1 MPIVKMY
8 RTNIKSNEELK
19 VLILLIGLLKYTHK
33 IVGMLVTYVCF
44 KLHFIFIED
53 YMDILN

>member
-19 VLILLIGLLKYTHK
+19 ILILLIGELKYTHK

-44 KLHFIFIED
+44 RPHFIFIED
-53 YMDILN
+53 